1 MDLLMSHL
9 LTLHEGLIII
19 FVQRTSTCRYVADVL
34 RARGFNVCTTN
45 KSQSRSDND
54 QALQGF
60 QQSRHPILVI
70 PESFTHVVL
79 GLNTPLIH
87 VINYDVP
94 VSVEDYSRHLAG
106 IYSVAGSMP
115 SQSSVKYMENYQQ
128 RLASLNRKLD
138 RIIKLAESLK
148 PCAATAIV
156 GWWRRRQLEM
166 HRSRIHR
173 SALVIQQWTRSTL
186 PRVRVRS
193 AQMQRA
199 AAVRLVQTTFAATSI
214 QVWRR
219 YIVNRRKKAKLAA
232 AALSCAFR
240 ERGQP
245 LPPRSRRTRYRQK
258 QRAEGKR
265 RSKRYRPSR
274 KSGQQRGRPPNSVHQ
289 QTSQSSVQRREI
301 VLGKAHHIP
310 RELSSRG
317 NSIGKAL
324 HLNNSVSSCR
334 GNDIGKALTDSIVS
348 SSRGELEELIEELSS
363 MCSSTSVNGDPS
375 LPSSSS
381 SLVEPS
387 SLTFSLSPLS
397 GSDASSSTSV
407 VDSLSSSTRVSHLS
421 VANKSESS
429 PPLDVLHSPS
439 SHKSVDTLPP
449 SSTTFLV
456 ASLPLSSA
464 ITDEITDRR
473 QQRNYLQA
481 LLGTAPNIG

>member
-1 MDLLMSHL
+1 MYFFLCIVFRFTFLSL
-9 LTLHEGLIII
+9 SS
-19 FVQRTSTCRYVADVL
+19 VQRRE
-34 RARGFNVCTTN
+34 
-45 KSQSRSDND
+45 
-54 QALQGF
+54 
-60 QQSRHPILVI
+60 I
-70 PESFTHVVL
+70 VL
-79 GLNTPLIH
+79 GKDH
-87 VINYDVP
+87 
-94 VSVEDYSRHLAG
+94 
-106 IYSVAGSMP
+106 
-115 SQSSVKYMENYQQ
+115 
-128 RLASLNRKLD
+128 
-138 RIIKLAESLK
+138 
-148 PCAATAIV
+148 
-156 GWWRRRQLEM
+156 
-166 HRSRIHR
+166 
-173 SALVIQQWTRSTL
+173 
-186 PRVRVRS
+186 
-193 AQMQRA
+193 
-199 AAVRLVQTTFAATSI
+199 
-214 QVWRR
+214 
-219 YIVNRRKKAKLAA
+219 
-232 AALSCAFR
+232 
-240 ERGQP
+240 
-245 LPPRSRRTRYRQK
+245 RTRYRQK

-274 KSGQQRGRPPNSVHQ
+274 KSGQQRGRPPNSVQQ

-387 SLTFSLSPLS
+387 SLTFSSSPLS

-456 ASLPLSSA
+456 ASLPSSSA

-473 QQRNYLQA
+473 QQLNYLQA